1 MAGGQ
6 EFMVA
11 SVVGSG
17 QDWQWGGMAEDMA
30 RVTECLENRWR
41 DREAKDQ
48 VTGRDCVES
57 IRKVSRSSKEKNCTG
72 NIP

>member
-30 RVTECLENRWR
+30 RVTECLENRWPVWWDLAR
-41 DREAKDQ
+41 
-48 VTGRDCVES
+48 
-57 IRKVSRSSKEKNCTG
+57 TG
-72 NIP
+72 NGAGYFILN

>member
-6 EFMVA
+6 EFMVP

-17 QDWQWGGMAEDMA
+17 QDWHWGGMAEDMA
-30 RVTECLENRWR
+30 RVIECLENRWR
-41 DREAKDQ
+41 DGEAKDQ
-48 VTGRDCVES
+48 VTGRDCAES
-57 IRKVSRSSKEKNCTG
+57 VRKVSRSLKEKNCTG